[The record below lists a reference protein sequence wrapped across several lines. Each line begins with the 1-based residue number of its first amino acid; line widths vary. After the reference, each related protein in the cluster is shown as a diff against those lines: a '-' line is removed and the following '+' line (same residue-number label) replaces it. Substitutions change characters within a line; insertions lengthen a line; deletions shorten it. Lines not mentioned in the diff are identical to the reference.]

1 MYITIFYSY
10 RTLSLGA
17 PDARSAKSLASIVL
31 YWLIAITLI
40 GCGEEQRQ
48 LTTADRMRGVQI
60 RQETVP
66 DFHLQRKSVDYMS
79 DLRDLQDKRDG
90 KSAPNSE
97 VNPNK
102 SAPSAANVAIAAQVP
117 TTPSGNAV
125 TRQAVE
131 SSPSIINASA
141 APAATAAAIPPSPTP
156 SSAYA
161 NKESATP
168 PPANSNRDQAKSAT
182 ANPTQVADANVINVL
197 SSARPNFPR
206 EATQRGIQRGT
217 VRARATINAAG
228 EVTDVTILSASPV
241 GIFNREVIN
250 ALQRWKFNTGTN
262 NRAFETDITFQP

>member
-1 MYITIFYSY
+1 MYTTTLYSY
-10 RTLSLGA
+10 RTLSLGV
-17 PDARSAKSLASIVL
+17 PGARSAKSLASIVL
-31 YWLIAITLI
+31 YWLIAIMLI
-40 GCGEEQRQ
+40 GCSDEQRQ

-60 RQETVP
+60 RQETVA

-97 VNPNK
+97 VNPNN
-102 SAPSAANVAIAAQVP
+102 SSPSAANVAIAAQVP
-117 TTPSGNAV
+117 TTPISNAV

-131 SSPSIINASA
+131 SPPSAINASA
-141 APAATAAAIPPSPTP
+141 AQTATAAVIPPSATP
-156 SSAYA
+156 ASTYA
-161 NKESATP
+161 NKEIATP
-168 PPANSNRDQAKSAT
+168 TPAYVSQDQAKST
-182 ANPTQVADANVINVL
+182 TINPTQVADANVVKVL

-228 EVTDVTILSASPV
+228 EVTDVAILSASPV

-250 ALQRWKFNTGTN
+250 AMQRWKFNAGTN